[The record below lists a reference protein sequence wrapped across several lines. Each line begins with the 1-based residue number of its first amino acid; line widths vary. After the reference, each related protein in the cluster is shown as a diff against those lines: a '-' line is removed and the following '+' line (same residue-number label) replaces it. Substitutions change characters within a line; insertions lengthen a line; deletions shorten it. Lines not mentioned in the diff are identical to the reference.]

1 MIMGAWDIYED
12 RLSAHGRTKRDASYI
27 REVRFINN
35 RLPENLSYTTVDIYP
50 GKYSYNIDSAETGSH
65 CLSQNVA
72 IINSDNLNE
81 KTIISMPEEDITL
94 GSLVFW
100 MDNYWLVTERDAN
113 TTIYTKAKLLQ
124 CNHLLKWIVG
134 DQTIIEQW
142 CVVED
147 GTKYL
152 TGELEDRNFIVTR
165 GDSRISV
172 QIAKNAYT
180 DALDRE
186 CRFLIDDDDSPHKLA
201 YQLTKPLKKGLVYNG
216 DGTYKFVL
224 QEVTATEFDNHE
236 LGIADYYHHFPKVVD
251 DKISAIQ
258 DGEQPPGRLNGKKVW
273 I

>member
-1 MIMGAWDIYED
+1 MQCAGQT
-12 RLSAHGRTKRDASYI
+12 S
-27 REVRFINN
+27 
-35 RLPENLSYTTVDIYP
+35 
-50 GKYSYNIDSAETGSH
+50 NITD
-65 CLSQNVA
+65 
-72 IINSDNLNE
+72 
-81 KTIISMPEEDITL
+81 
-94 GSLVFW
+94 
-100 MDNYWLVTERDAN
+100 
-113 TTIYTKAKLLQ
+113 
-124 CNHLLKWIVG
+124 
-134 DQTIIEQW
+134 
-142 CVVED
+142 
-147 GTKYL
+147 L

-186 CRFLIDDDDSPHKLA
+186 NRFLIDDDDSPHKLS

-251 DKISAIQ
+251 DKISAILKVSQ
-258 DGEQPPGRLNGKKVW
+258 GTIVVSDSTLILGITAENGEEPPGRLNGKKVW